1 MRSLLRVGAVPVD
14 EVTFAGALEAIDDL
28 VTSRRGGYVLT
39 PNVDHVVLAEA
50 EPALK
55 AAYADAA
62 LSLADGMP
70 ILWASRLLG
79 RPLPAKV
86 SGSDLVAPLMAR
98 AASRGW
104 SVYLLG
110 GAPGVG
116 EKAAAVLRDR
126 LPALR
131 IAGIDAPHIGAPDD
145 AEAAAAAE
153 RIRAAHPD
161 LVLVAL
167 GCPKQE
173 LWMKHQAA
181 RLGPSVALGIG
192 ASLDF
197 VAGVVRRA
205 PRWVSRLGLEWFYRL
220 LHEPRR
226 LWRRYLVRDPK
237 FLGIVWRQLRA
248 RGRLGPGRPGT
259 RQLPGGR

>member
-1 MRSLLRVGAVPVD
+1 MLRA
-14 EVTFAGALEAIDDL
+14 
-28 VTSRRGGYVLT
+28 
-39 PNVDHVVLAEA
+39 
-50 EPALK
+50 
-55 AAYADAA
+55 
-62 LSLADGMP
+62 
-70 ILWASRLLG
+70 
-79 RPLPAKV
+79 
-86 SGSDLVAPLMAR
+86 
-98 AASRGW
+98 
-104 SVYLLG
+104 
-110 GAPGVG
+110 
-116 EKAAAVLRDR
+116 R

-131 IAGIDAPHIGAPDD
+131 IAGVDAPRIAAPDD
-145 AEAAAAAE
+145 AEAAAAAD

-173 LWMKHQAA
+173 LWIHHHAA
-181 RLGPSVALGIG
+181 RLGPAVALGIG

-220 LHEPRR
+220 VHEPRR

-248 RGRLGPGRPGT
+248 RRRLQGAR
-259 RQLPGGR
+259 

>member
-1 MRSLLRVGAVPVD
+1 MRAMMQVGAVTVD
-14 EVTFAGALEAIDDL
+14 EVTFAGALDAIGTLVEA
-28 VTSRRGGYVLT
+28 RHGGYVLT
-39 PNVDHVVLAEA
+39 PNVDHVVLAEV

-55 AAYADAA
+55 AAYAEAA

-86 SGSDLVAPLMAR
+86 SGSDLVEPLLAL

-116 EKAAAVLRDR
+116 EKAAAVLRAR

-131 IAGIDAPHIGAPDD
+131 IAGVDAPRIAAPDD
-145 AEAAAAAE
+145 AEAAAAAD

-173 LWMKHQAA
+173 LWIHHHAA
-181 RLGPSVALGIG
+181 RLGPAVALGIG

-220 LHEPRR
+220 VHEPRR

-248 RGRLGPGRPGT
+248 RRRLQGAR
-259 RQLPGGR
+259 